1 MLGVA
6 TMHRGMTLIEMAIG
20 LVIVGLLLVM
30 ALPGFG
36 SWLQNSQIRNAAE
49 SLQNGLQ
56 LARAE
61 AVRRNTRVQFVLGSV
76 QGGGVAADWTASCAV
91 PIADLDADGLADCPG
106 DGVVPTEIQRFI
118 AAEGAA
124 NVAVAADQPAITY
137 AGTGRVAPVPAA
149 SLNINLTNPAGGACA
164 VDGGPMR
171 CLRIV
176 VSTGGQIRMCDPA
189 LASTDPRGC

>member
-1 MLGVA
+1 M
-6 TMHRGMTLIEMAIG
+6 R
-20 LVIVGLLLVM
+20 
-30 ALPGFG
+30 
-36 SWLQNSQIRNAAE
+36 
-49 SLQNGLQ
+49 GLQ
-56 LARAE
+56 GGP
-61 AVRRNTRVQFVLGSV
+61 AV
-76 QGGGVAADWTASCAV
+76 
-91 PIADLDADGLADCPG
+91 ADLDADGLADCPG
-106 DGVVPTEIQRFI
+106 DGVVPTQIQRFL

-124 NVAVAADQPAITY
+124 NVAVAADQAAIIY